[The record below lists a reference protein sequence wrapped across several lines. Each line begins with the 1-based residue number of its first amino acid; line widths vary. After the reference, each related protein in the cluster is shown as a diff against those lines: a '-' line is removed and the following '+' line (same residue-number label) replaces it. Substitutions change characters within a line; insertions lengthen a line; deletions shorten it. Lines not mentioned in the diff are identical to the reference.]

1 MTTFIGF
8 NTQNSGVVRP
18 SQITTGT
25 DAGSGSFVKPQYF
38 GKKFTGY
45 DEQIVIQDL
54 INALNIQQGSKPG
67 NPKYG
72 TTIWNFIFEPNDI
85 ETQSSIDSEIRRV
98 AAQDPRIVLNDILT
112 YPADNGILVEVEFAI
127 TPFNNVRTLQ
137 ILFDS
142 ATNSASTQ

>member
-8 NTQNSGVVRP
+8 NTQNAGLVRP
-18 SQITTGT
+18 TQLNTGS
-25 DAGSGSFVKPQYF
+25 DSGSGSFVKPQYF

-72 TTIWNFIFEPNDI
+72 TTIWSFIFEPNDV
-85 ETQSSIDSEIRRV
+85 ETQSLIDTEIRRV
-98 AAQDPRIVLNDILT
+98 AGQDPRIVLNEIVL
-112 YPADNGILVEVEFAI
+112 YPSEHGILVEVEFAI
-127 TPFNNVRTLQ
+127 TPFNNVRTLE

-142 ATNSASTQ
+142 ATNSASAQ

>member
-8 NTQNSGVVRP
+8 STQNAGKVRP
-18 SQITTGT
+18 SSSHAGGDVGT
-25 DAGSGSFVKPQYF
+25 FAKPQTF

-54 INALNIQQGSKPG
+54 INALNIHQGTKPG

-72 TTIWNFIFEPNDI
+72 TTIWSFIFEPNDV
-85 ETQSSIDSEIRRV
+85 ETQGAIEVEIRRI
-98 AAQDPRIVLNDILT
+98 ASLDPRVALNTVLI
-112 YPADNGILVEVEFAI
+112 YPQDHGILVEVEFAI

-142 ATNSASTQ
+142 DTNSASTQ

>member
-8 NTQNSGVVRP
+8 STQNAGKVRP
-18 SQITTGT
+18 SSSPTG
-25 DAGSGSFVKPQYF
+25 DGAGTFAKPQTF

-54 INALNIQQGSKPG
+54 INALNIHQGTKPG

-72 TTIWNFIFEPNDI
+72 TTIWSFIFEPNDVETQGAI
-85 ETQSSIDSEIRRV
+85 ETEIRRI
-98 AAQDPRIVLNDILT
+98 ATLDPRLALNTIAT
-112 YPADNGILVEVEFAI
+112 YPKDNGILVEVEFAV

-142 ATNSASTQ
+142 DTNSASTQ